1 MHELIKFN
9 TWMQKINNK
18 YYSDNE
24 KMINAYDII
33 LVQQKSKKQL

>member
-1 MHELIKFN
+1 MNDLIKFN

-24 KMINAYDII
+24 KMINAYDVI
-33 LVQQKSKKQL
+33 LAERKSKKQL